1 MSTSPPPNRRLEVS
15 AADLAQARNLHHHS
29 KYTECA
35 ALLLT
40 ADRGA
45 EDATALL
52 KAALDGVRKHP
63 RQALGIT
70 EEATASDAKKA
81 YRKLALKLHPDK
93 TGGATSELFAALT
106 EAHKAVSGEK
116 PRAKAPKPPSRKSK
130 PKPPKKPPTPEPPAQ
145 TRVDLD
151 ENQDHDTAWEKRYW
165 ALAQFKVKKGHCY
178 PDGPLGDWCAAQRRA
193 REEGKLSDDRR
204 QRLEQLGF
212 DVDDDTWREKAA
224 AAAPS
229 DADRAQA
236 YWRRAKSERKAADR
250 SPPRRRSSEAPRRRS
265 DTERK
270 APAERETRRRNRVD
284 DALSGAAAAPLQRRR
299 PPANRVAPPDRI
311 PAVPPA
317 PAPGQAAR
325 PPPAPAPERAERPPP
340 PPPRARPVN
349 NDAGCTGASEG
360 WSWSRSRAS
369 TQTEA
374 RTERT
379 TREFTLFGY
388 VIAKFETTSAYGQPA
403 DGS

>member
-1 MSTSPPPNRRLEVS
+1 MSTSPPPNRRLEVK
-15 AADLAQARNLHHHS
+15 AQDLAQARNLHHHS
-29 KYTECA
+29 QYTECA

-40 ADRGA
+40 AERGA

-63 RQALGIT
+63 RQALGLDD
-70 EEATASDAKKA
+70 EATASDAKKS

-106 EAHKAVSGEK
+106 EAHRAVSGEK
-116 PRAKAPKPPSRKSK
+116 RRAKAPKPPSRKSK
-130 PKPPKKPPTPEPPAQ
+130 PKPQKPPAPPEPPAQ

-151 ENQDHDTAWEKRYW
+151 ENQDQDSTWEKRYW
-165 ALAQFKVKKGHCY
+165 ALAAFKLKKGHCF
-178 PDGPLGDWCAAQRRA
+178 PDGVLGDWCAAQRRA
-193 REEGKLSDDRR
+193 REEGKLSADRR

-212 DVDDDTWREKAA
+212 DVDDDSWRAKAA

-236 YWRRAKSERKAADR
+236 YWRRAKSERRAADR
-250 SPPRRRSSEAPRRRS
+250 SPPRRRSSEAPRRR
-265 DTERK
+265 
-270 APAERETRRRNRVD
+270 NRVD
-284 DALSGAAAAPLQRRR
+284 DALSGVAASLPGRRR
-299 PPANRVAPPDRI
+299 PANRVAPPDR
-311 PAVPPA
+311 A
-317 PAPGQAAR
+317 PAP
-325 PPPAPAPERAERPPP
+325 PPP

-349 NDAGCTGASEG
+349 NDAGCTGASDG

-369 TQTEA
+369 TSNEA

-388 VIAKFETTSAYGQPA
+388 VVARFETTSAYGQPA
-403 DGS
+403 SES

>member
-15 AADLAQARNLHHHS
+15 PQILAQARNLHHHS

-40 ADRGA
+40 AERGA

-52 KAALDGVRKHP
+52 KAALDNVRKHP
-63 RQALGIT
+63 RAALGLDD
-70 EEATASDAKKA
+70 EATASDAKKA

-116 PRAKAPKPPSRKSK
+116 RRAKAPKPPSRKSK
-130 PKPPKKPPTPEPPAQ
+130 PKPKKQPPPEEPPAP

-151 ENQDHDTAWEKRYW
+151 ENQDRDAAWEKRYW
-165 ALAQFKVKKGHCY
+165 ALAAFKLKKGHCF
-178 PDGPLGDWCAAQRRA
+178 PDGVLGDWCAAQRRA
-193 REEGKLSDDRR
+193 REEGKLSADRR

-212 DVDDDTWREKAA
+212 DVDDDNWREKAA

-270 APAERETRRRNRVD
+270 VEKETRRRNRVD
-284 DALSGAAAAPLQRRR
+284 DALSGVAASLQNRRR
-299 PPANRVAPPDRI
+299 PANRVAPPDR
-311 PAVPPA
+311 A
-317 PAPGQAAR
+317 PAATPRPAA
-325 PPPAPAPERAERPPP
+325 PPPTPASAPASGQAERPPP

-369 TQTEA
+369 TSNEA

-388 VIAKFETTSAYGQPA
+388 VVARFETTSAYGQPA
-403 DGS
+403 NEGS

>member
-1 MSTSPPPNRRLEVS
+1 MSTSPPPNRRLAVS
-15 AADLAQARNLHHHS
+15 AQDLAQARNLHHHS
-29 KYTECA
+29 QYTECA

-40 ADRGA
+40 AERGA

-52 KAALDGVRKHP
+52 KAALDNIRRHP
-63 RQALGIT
+63 RTALGLDD
-70 EEATASDAKKA
+70 EATASDAKKA

-93 TGGATSELFAALT
+93 TNGATSELFAALT

-116 PRAKAPKPPSRKSK
+116 RRAPKPKPPSRKSK
-130 PKPPKKPPTPEPPAQ
+130 PKPPKPPAPPEPPAQ

-165 ALAQFKVKKGHCY
+165 ALAQFKLKRGHCY
-178 PDGPLGDWCAAQRRA
+178 PDGVLGDWCAAQRRA
-193 REEGKLSDDRR
+193 REEGKLSADRR

-236 YWRRAKSERKAADR
+236 YWRRAKSERRAADR
-250 SPPRRRSSEAPRRRS
+250 SPPRRRSSEAPRRR
-265 DTERK
+265 
-270 APAERETRRRNRVD
+270 NRVD
-284 DALSGAAAAPLQRRR
+284 DALSGVAASLQGRRR
-299 PPANRVAPPDRI
+299 PANRVAPPDRE
-311 PAVPPA
+311 PAPAPRPRSGPAAPPASA
-317 PAPGQAAR
+317 PAPGQV
-325 PPPAPAPERAERPPP
+325 ERPPP

-349 NDAGCTGASEG
+349 NDAGCTGASDG

-369 TQTEA
+369 TSNEA

-388 VIAKFETTSAYGQPA
+388 VVARFETTSAYGQPA
-403 DGS
+403 SES

>member
-1 MSTSPPPNRRLEVS
+1 MSTSPPPNRRPDVS
-15 AADLAQARNLHHHS
+15 AQTLAQARNLHHHS

-40 ADRGA
+40 AERGA

-63 RQALGIT
+63 RAALGLDD
-70 EEATASDAKKA
+70 EATASDAKKA

-106 EAHKAVSGEK
+106 EAHKAVSSETK
-116 PRAKAPKPPSRKSK
+116 RPKPKKQPSRKSR
-130 PKPPKKPPTPEPPAQ
+130 PKPPKPPPAPEPPTQ

-151 ENQDHDTAWEKRYW
+151 ENQDQDSTWEKRYW
-165 ALAQFKVKKGHCY
+165 ALAAFTLKKGHCY

-193 REEGKLSDDRR
+193 REEGKLSADRR

-212 DVDDDTWREKAA
+212 DVDDDNWRAKAA

-265 DTERK
+265 DAERK
-270 APAERETRRRNRVD
+270 APEKETRRRNRVD
-284 DALSGAAAAPLQRRR
+284 DALSGVAASLQTRRR
-299 PPANRVAPPDRI
+299 PANRVAPPDRG
-311 PAVPPA
+311 PAAPPA
-317 PAPGQAAR
+317 PAAGQ
-325 PPPAPAPERAERPPP
+325 AERPPP

-349 NDAGCTGASEG
+349 NDAGCTGASDG

-369 TQTEA
+369 TSNEA

-388 VIAKFETTSAYGQPA
+388 VVARFETTSAYGQPA

>member
-1 MSTSPPPNRRLEVS
+1 MSTSPPPNRRLEV
-15 AADLAQARNLHHHS
+15 AAQTLAQARNLHHHS

-52 KAALDGVRKHP
+52 KAALDNVRRHP
-63 RQALGIT
+63 RQALGLNDDT
-70 EEATASDAKKA
+70 TASDAKKA

-93 TGGATSELFAALT
+93 TNGATSELFAALT
-106 EAHKAVSGEK
+106 EAHKAVSSE
-116 PRAKAPKPPSRKSK
+116 AKRPKPKKQPSRKSK
-130 PKPPKKPPTPEPPAQ
+130 PKPPKPPPAPEPPAQ
-145 TRVDLD
+145 KTRVDLD
-151 ENQDHDTAWEKRYW
+151 ENQDRDAAWEKRYW
-165 ALAQFKVKKGHCY
+165 ALAQFKLKKGHCY
-178 PDGPLGDWCAAQRRA
+178 PDGVLGDWCAAQRRA
-193 REEGKLSDDRR
+193 REEGKLSADRR

-212 DVDDDTWREKAA
+212 DVDDDNWREKAA

-250 SPPRRRSSEAPRRRS
+250 SPPRRRSSEAPRRR
-265 DTERK
+265 
-270 APAERETRRRNRVD
+270 NRVD
-284 DALSGAAAAPLQRRR
+284 DALSGVAASLQKGRRS
-299 PPANRVAPPDRI
+299 ANRVAPPDRGQ
-311 PAVPPA
+311 AAPPA
-317 PAPGQAAR
+317 PAPPPDRVSAGPAA
-325 PPPAPAPERAERPPP
+325 PERPPP

-349 NDAGCTGASEG
+349 NNDAGCTGASDG

-369 TQTEA
+369 TSNEA

>member
-1 MSTSPPPNRRLEVS
+1 MSTSPPPNRRLEVK
-15 AADLAQARNLHHHS
+15 AQDLAQARNLHHHS
-29 KYTECA
+29 QYTECA

-40 ADRGA
+40 AERGA

-52 KAALDGVRKHP
+52 KAALDNIRRHP
-63 RQALGIT
+63 RQALGIN

-93 TGGATSELFAALT
+93 TNGATSELFAALT

-116 PRAKAPKPPSRKSK
+116 RRAKAPQPPSRKSK
-130 PKPPKKPPTPEPPAQ
+130 PKPQKPPAPPEPPAQ

-151 ENQDHDTAWEKRYW
+151 ENQDQDSTWEKRYW
-165 ALAQFKVKKGHCY
+165 ALAAFKLKKGHCY
-178 PDGPLGDWCAAQRRA
+178 PDGVLGDWCAAQRRA
-193 REEGKLSDDRR
+193 REEGKLSADRR

-236 YWRRAKSERKAADR
+236 YWRRAKSERRAADR
-250 SPPRRRSSEAPRRRS
+250 SPPRRRSSEAPRRR
-265 DTERK
+265 
-270 APAERETRRRNRVD
+270 NRVD
-284 DALSGAAAAPLQRRR
+284 DALSGVAASLPGRRS
-299 PPANRVAPPDRI
+299 ANRVAPPDRG
-311 PAVPPA
+311 P
-317 PAPGQAAR
+317 
-325 PPPAPAPERAERPPP
+325 PPP

-349 NDAGCTGASEG
+349 NDAAGCTGASEG

-369 TQTEA
+369 TSNEA

-388 VIAKFETTSAYGQPA
+388 VVARFETTSAYGQPA
-403 DGS
+403 SES

>member
-1 MSTSPPPNRRLEVS
+1 MSTSPPPNRRLEV
-15 AADLAQARNLHHHS
+15 AAQTLAQARNLHHHS

-40 ADRGA
+40 AERGA

-63 RQALGIT
+63 RTALGIN

-93 TGGATSELFAALT
+93 TNGATSELFAALT
-106 EAHKAVSGEK
+106 EAHKAVSSE
-116 PRAKAPKPPSRKSK
+116 AKRPKPKKQPSRKSK
-130 PKPPKKPPTPEPPAQ
+130 PKPPKPPPAPEPPAQ
-145 TRVDLD
+145 KTRVDLD
-151 ENQDHDTAWEKRYW
+151 ENQDRDAAWEKRYW
-165 ALAQFKVKKGHCY
+165 ALAQFKLKKGHCY
-178 PDGPLGDWCAAQRRA
+178 PDGVLGDWCAAQRRA
-193 REEGKLSDDRR
+193 REEGKLSADRR

-212 DVDDDTWREKAA
+212 DVDDDNWREKAA

-250 SPPRRRSSEAPRRRS
+250 SPPRRRSSEAPRRR
-265 DTERK
+265 
-270 APAERETRRRNRVD
+270 NRVD
-284 DALSGAAAAPLQRRR
+284 DALSGVAASLQGRRR

-369 TQTEA
+369 TSNEA

-388 VIAKFETTSAYGQPA
+388 VVARFETTSAYGQPA
-403 DGS
+403 NES

>member
-1 MSTSPPPNRRLEVS
+1 MSTSPPPNRRLEVK
-15 AADLAQARNLHHHS
+15 AQDLAQARNLHHHS
-29 KYTECA
+29 QYTECA

-40 ADRGA
+40 AERGA

-63 RQALGIT
+63 RQALGIN

-93 TGGATSELFAALT
+93 TNGVTSELFAALT

-116 PRAKAPKPPSRKSK
+116 RRAKAPKPPSRKSK
-130 PKPPKKPPTPEPPAQ
+130 PKPQKPPAPPEPPAQ

-151 ENQDHDTAWEKRYW
+151 ENQDQDSTWEKRYW
-165 ALAQFKVKKGHCY
+165 ALAAFKLKKGHCY
-178 PDGPLGDWCAAQRRA
+178 PDGVLGDWCAAQRRA
-193 REEGKLSDDRR
+193 REEGKLSADRR

-212 DVDDDTWREKAA
+212 DVDDDNWRAKAA

-236 YWRRAKSERKAADR
+236 YWRRAKSERRAADR
-250 SPPRRRSSEAPRRRS
+250 SPPRRRSSEAPRRR
-265 DTERK
+265 
-270 APAERETRRRNRVD
+270 NRVD
-284 DALSGAAAAPLQRRR
+284 DALSGVAASLPGRRR
-299 PPANRVAPPDRI
+299 PGDRVAPPDRAG
-311 PAVPPA
+311 PAA
-317 PAPGQAAR
+317 GA
-325 PPPAPAPERAERPPP
+325 
-340 PPPRARPVN
+340 PRARPVN
-349 NDAGCTGASEG
+349 NDAAGCTGASDG

-369 TQTEA
+369 TSNEA

-388 VIAKFETTSAYGQPA
+388 VVARFETTSAYGQPA
-403 DGS
+403 SES

>member
-15 AADLAQARNLHHHS
+15 AQDLAQARNLHHHS
-29 KYTECA
+29 KYTACA

-52 KAALDGVRKHP
+52 KAALDNVRRHP
-63 RQALGIT
+63 RTALGLDD
-70 EEATASDAKKA
+70 EATASDAKKA

-93 TGGATSELFAALT
+93 TNGATSELFAALT
-106 EAHKAVSGEK
+106 EAHKAVSSE
-116 PRAKAPKPPSRKSK
+116 AKRPKPKKQPSRKSK
-130 PKPPKKPPTPEPPAQ
+130 PKPPPKPPAPEPPTQ

-151 ENQDHDTAWEKRYW
+151 ENQDRDAAWEKRYW
-165 ALAQFKVKKGHCY
+165 ALAQFKLRKGHCY
-178 PDGPLGDWCAAQRRA
+178 PDGVLGDWCAAQRRA

-250 SPPRRRSSEAPRRRS
+250 SPPRRRSSEAPLRRS
-265 DTERK
+265 DAERK
-270 APAERETRRRNRVD
+270 APAEKETKRRNRVD
-284 DALSGAAAAPLQRRR
+284 DALSGAASALQGRRR
-299 PPANRVAPPDRI
+299 TPANRVAPPDRES
-311 PAVPPA
+311 A
-317 PAPGQAAR
+317 PAQ
-325 PPPAPAPERAERPPP
+325 AERPPP

-369 TQTEA
+369 TSNEA

-388 VIAKFETTSAYGQPA
+388 VVARFETTSAYGQPA
-403 DGS
+403 NES

>member
-1 MSTSPPPNRRLEVS
+1 MSTSPPPNRRLEVK
-15 AADLAQARNLHHHS
+15 AQDLAQARNLHHHS

-40 ADRGA
+40 AERGA

-63 RQALGIT
+63 RQALGIN
-70 EEATASDAKKA
+70 EEATASDAKRA

-93 TGGATSELFAALT
+93 TNGATSELFAALT
-106 EAHKAVSGEK
+106 EAHKAVSGERR
-116 PRAKAPKPPSRKSK
+116 RAKAPKPPSRKSK
-130 PKPPKKPPTPEPPAQ
+130 PKPQKPPAPPEPPAQ

-151 ENQDHDTAWEKRYW
+151 ENQDQDSTWEKRYW
-165 ALAQFKVKKGHCY
+165 ALAAFKVKKGHCF

-212 DVDDDTWREKAA
+212 NVDDDNWRAKAA

-236 YWRRAKSERKAADR
+236 YWRRAKSERRAAGTDR
-250 SPPRRRSSEAPRRRS
+250 SPPRRRSSEAPRRR
-265 DTERK
+265 
-270 APAERETRRRNRVD
+270 NRVD
-284 DALSGAAAAPLQRRR
+284 DALSGVAASLQGRRS
-299 PPANRVAPPDRI
+299 ANRVAPPDRG
-311 PAVPPA
+311 P
-317 PAPGQAAR
+317 
-325 PPPAPAPERAERPPP
+325 PPP

-349 NDAGCTGASEG
+349 DDDAGCTGASEG

-369 TQTEA
+369 TSNEA

-388 VIAKFETTSAYGQPA
+388 VVARFETTSAYGQPA
-403 DGS
+403 DRS

>member
-1 MSTSPPPNRRLEVS
+1 MSTSPPPNRRIEVK
-15 AADLAQARNLHHHS
+15 AQDLAQARNLHHHS
-29 KYTECA
+29 QYTECA

-40 ADRGA
+40 AERGA

-63 RQALGIT
+63 RQALGIN

-93 TGGATSELFAALT
+93 TNGATSELFAALT

-116 PRAKAPKPPSRKSK
+116 RRAKAPKPPSRKSK
-130 PKPPKKPPTPEPPAQ
+130 PKPQKPPAPPEPPAQ

-151 ENQDHDTAWEKRYW
+151 ENQDQDSTWEKRYW
-165 ALAQFKVKKGHCY
+165 ALAAFKLKKGHCY
-178 PDGPLGDWCAAQRRA
+178 PDGVLGDWCAAQRRA
-193 REEGKLSDDRR
+193 REEGKLSADRR

-212 DVDDDTWREKAA
+212 DVDDDNWRAKAA

-270 APAERETRRRNRVD
+270 APAEKETKRRNRVD
-284 DALSGAAAAPLQRRR
+284 DALSGVAASLPGRRR
-299 PPANRVAPPDRI
+299 PVACAAGRDRRRRRRRGRD
-311 PAVPPA
+311 P
-317 PAPGQAAR
+317 
-325 PPPAPAPERAERPPP
+325 
-340 PPPRARPVN
+340 
-349 NDAGCTGASEG
+349 
-360 WSWSRSRAS
+360 
-369 TQTEA
+369 
-374 RTERT
+374 
-379 TREFTLFGY
+379 
-388 VIAKFETTSAYGQPA
+388 
-403 DGS
+403 

>member
-1 MSTSPPPNRRLEVS
+1 MSTSPPPNRRLAVS
-15 AADLAQARNLHHHS
+15 AQDLAQARNLHHHS
-29 KYTECA
+29 QYTECA

-63 RQALGIT
+63 RQALGIN

-93 TGGATSELFAALT
+93 TNGVTSELFAALT

-116 PRAKAPKPPSRKSK
+116 RRAKAPKPPSRKSK
-130 PKPPKKPPTPEPPAQ
+130 PKPPKPPPPEPPAQ

-151 ENQDHDTAWEKRYW
+151 ENQDQDSTWEKRYW
-165 ALAQFKVKKGHCY
+165 ALAAFKLKKGHCY
-178 PDGPLGDWCAAQRRA
+178 PDGVLGDWCAAQRRA
-193 REEGKLSDDRR
+193 REEGKLSADRR

-236 YWRRAKSERKAADR
+236 YWRRAKSERRAADR
-250 SPPRRRSSEAPRRRS
+250 SPPRRRSSEAPRRR
-265 DTERK
+265 
-270 APAERETRRRNRVD
+270 NRVD
-284 DALSGAAAAPLQRRR
+284 DALSGVAASLQGRRR
-299 PPANRVAPPDRI
+299 PPANRVAPPDR
-311 PAVPPA
+311 A
-317 PAPGQAAR
+317 PA
-325 PPPAPAPERAERPPP
+325 
-340 PPPRARPVN
+340 
-349 NDAGCTGASEG
+349 
-360 WSWSRSRAS
+360 
-369 TQTEA
+369 
-374 RTERT
+374 
-379 TREFTLFGY
+379 
-388 VIAKFETTSAYGQPA
+388 
-403 DGS
+403 

>member
-1 MSTSPPPNRRLEVS
+1 MSTSPPPNRRIEVK
-15 AADLAQARNLHHHS
+15 AQDLAQARNLHHHS
-29 KYTECA
+29 QYTECA

-52 KAALDGVRKHP
+52 KAALDNIRRHP
-63 RQALGIT
+63 RTALGIN

-81 YRKLALKLHPDK
+81 YRRLALKLHPDK
-93 TGGATSELFAALT
+93 TNGATSELFAALT
-106 EAHKAVSGEK
+106 EAHKSVSGEK
-116 PRAKAPKPPSRKSK
+116 RPSRRAPPPSRKSE
-130 PKPPKKPPTPEPPAQ
+130 PKPQKPPAPPEPPAQ

-151 ENQDHDTAWEKRYW
+151 ENQDQDSTWEKRYW
-165 ALAQFKVKKGHCY
+165 ALAAFKLKKGHCY
-178 PDGPLGDWCAAQRRA
+178 PDGALGDWCAAQRRA
-193 REEGKLSDDRR
+193 REEGKLSADRR

-212 DVDDDTWREKAA
+212 AVDDDNWREKAA

-236 YWRRAKSERKAADR
+236 YWRRAKSERRAAAR
-250 SPPRRRSSEAPRRRS
+250 SPPRRQSSEAPRRKPV
-265 DTERK
+265 EK
-270 APAERETRRRNRVD
+270 ETRRRNRVD
-284 DALSGAAAAPLQRRR
+284 DALSGVAASLQGRRR
-299 PPANRVAPPDRI
+299 PANRVAPPDRG
-311 PAVPPA
+311 PAAPPERPPPPPPRAAPPA
-317 PAPGQAAR
+317 PAPG
-325 PPPAPAPERAERPPP
+325 RAERAPPP

-349 NDAGCTGASEG
+349 NDAAGCTGASDG

-369 TQTEA
+369 TSNEA

-388 VIAKFETTSAYGQPA
+388 VVARFETTSAYGQPA
-403 DGS
+403 SES